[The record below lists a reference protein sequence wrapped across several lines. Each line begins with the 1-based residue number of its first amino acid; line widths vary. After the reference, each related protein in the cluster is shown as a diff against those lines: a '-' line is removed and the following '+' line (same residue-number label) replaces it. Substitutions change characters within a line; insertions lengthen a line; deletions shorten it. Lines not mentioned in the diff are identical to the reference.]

1 MGNPSGHSLIRYG
14 VWAFPAEMALRLASK
29 LRLNVLGAEDPDI
42 HYMWF
47 LQGVEATVF
56 GMLMSLH
63 IASHMTGKVLGSVL
77 TTAFG
82 VTSSN
87 FTNLAPLV
95 LVRHLWQL
103 VYRVLTCKG
112 GVHE

>member
-1 MGNPSGHSLIRYG
+1 MDPRAGLDAH
-14 VWAFPAEMALRLASK
+14 VWL
-29 LRLNVLGAEDPDI
+29 
-42 HYMWF
+42 

-87 FTNLAPLV
+87 FANLAPLV

-103 VYRVLTCKG
+103 VCRVLC
-112 GVHE
+112 

>member
-1 MGNPSGHSLIRYG
+1 MCL
-14 VWAFPAEMALRLASK
+14 
-29 LRLNVLGAEDPDI
+29 
-42 HYMWF
+42 

-63 IASHMTGKVLGSVL
+63 IASFNTGKVFGSLL

-82 VTSSN
+82 VTSTD

-95 LVRHLWQL
+95 LVRLWFVWTIRYTQWNTVSEGKAVSL
-103 VYRVLTCKG
+103 HASLMQRALFLEVISTHDVVLLQQTAI
-112 GVHE
+112 